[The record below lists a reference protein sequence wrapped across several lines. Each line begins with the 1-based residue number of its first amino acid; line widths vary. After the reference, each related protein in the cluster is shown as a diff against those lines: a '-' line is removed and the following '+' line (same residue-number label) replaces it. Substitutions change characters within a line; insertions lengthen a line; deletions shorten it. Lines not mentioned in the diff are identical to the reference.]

1 MKSGSVKIEIEINMA
16 ASDKELQNRFEMRTV
31 LETSRMLIESR
42 SSDFVLNNLLLII
55 MGKLL
60 STKAAILYFDQGNNL
75 YRIEK
80 AKGLKSVSE
89 GDKLEIN
96 LTASE
101 KSCSHITYNSHPDK
115 LPALMDDMDNSIFFP
130 LRTSNQHIGFLF
142 LGKKATGK
150 SYSSQELE
158 FAESLCIISSVALSN
173 SLLFDQ
179 LKNTNRKLDRRI
191 HELNTLFDL
200 SKEFNLLTDR
210 EKISNIFKFALLGQ
224 LFIRTFFLVYKTP
237 GKVSILTQSGLK
249 KPFSQAEIDTLFNL
263 CPTDVQSVDDHC
275 LEKVPS
281 LEANQITNIIGIA
294 IQGEKVAVVGVGD
307 RLNKEPYSENDFNFL
322 KSLSNL
328 AVVSIQKTFLLEERI
343 DKERMEEELAI
354 AKSIQRGLLPDPIP
368 VVKGIDL
375 AASTLSSREVGGDYF
390 DIAPT
395 PDGSTIFAIGDV
407 TGKGVP
413 AAMLMANLQSMLH
426 VLLPVDI
433 ELSEATERI
442 NDLIFKNTPSDKF
455 ITFFWGKYFPD
466 KNTFRYVNAGHNP
479 PLMLR
484 KDSSNLEELT
494 EGGLLLGAMGTI
506 SPYEQKDI
514 TLYSGDLI
522 VCYTDGVNEAMNK
535 KQEEFGEER
544 LYRLIL
550 QNRELS
556 SNELMDKIISEVR
569 DFADDKLSD
578 DLTLLIFKIN

>member
-1 MKSGSVKIEIEINMA
+1 MA
-16 ASDKELQNRFEMRTV
+16 ASEKELQNRFEMKTV

-42 SSDFVLNNLLLII
+42 SSDFVLNNLLLIL

-60 STKAAILYFDQGNNL
+60 SGKAAILFYNPETKT
-75 YRIEK
+75 YTVEK
-80 AKGLKSVSE
+80 SKGLKSISA
-89 GDKLEIN
+89 GDSIEIN
-96 LTASE
+96 LTNSE
-101 KSCSHITYNSHPDK
+101 KSCSHIPYDLHPDK
-115 LPALMDDMDNSIFFP
+115 LPAIADEMEDSIFFP

-150 SYSSQELE
+150 PYTARELE

-224 LFIRTFFLVYKTP
+224 LFIRTFFLLYKTP
-237 GKVSILTQSGLK
+237 GKISTLTSSGLK
-249 KPFSQAEIDTLFNL
+249 KQFSQKEMDTLFDL
-263 CPTDVQSVDDHC
+263 CPTDVRSVDDHC
-275 LEKVPS
+275 YGKVPS
-281 LEANQITNIIGIA
+281 LENNQITNIIGIS
-294 IQGEKVAVVGVGD
+294 IQGEKVAVIGVGD
-307 RLNKEPYSENDFNFL
+307 RLNKEPYSETDFNFL

-368 VVKGIDL
+368 KVKGVDL

-390 DIAPT
+390 DIAAT

-413 AAMLMANLQSMLH
+413 AALLMANLQSMLH

-455 ITFFWGKYFPD
+455 ITFFWGKYFPG
-466 KNTFRYVNAGHNP
+466 KNIFRYVNAGHNP

-484 KDSSNLEELT
+484 NGSSSLEELT
-494 EGGLLLGAMGTI
+494 EGGLLLGAMETI
-506 SPYEQKDI
+506 SPYEQKEF
-514 TLYSGDLI
+514 TLHSGDLL
-522 VCYTDGVNEAMNK
+522 VFYTDGVNEAMNR

-556 SNELMDKIISEVR
+556 PNELMEKIIAEVR
-569 DFADDKLSD
+569 EFADDKLGD
-578 DLTLLIFKIN
+578 DLTLLIFRVN

>member
-1 MKSGSVKIEIEINMA
+1 MSQSN
-16 ASDKELQNRFEMRTV
+16 KELQNRFEMKTV

-60 STKAAILYFDQGNNL
+60 SAKAAVLFYDPIKKIYK
-75 YRIEK
+75 IEK
-80 AKGLKSVSE
+80 AKGLKNISE
-89 GDKLEIN
+89 GDQIKISLKESQKN
-96 LTASE
+96 
-101 KSCSHITYNSHPDK
+101 CSHITFNDFSDQLPK
-115 LPALMDDMDNSIFFP
+115 LAENMENSIFFP

-142 LGKKATGK
+142 IGPKATQK
-150 SYSSQELE
+150 PFAPHELE

-173 SLLFDQ
+173 SLLFDE

-210 EKISNIFKFALLGQ
+210 EKISSIFKFALLGQ

-237 GKVSILTQSGLK
+237 DKNTLLASSGLK
-249 KPFSQAEIDTLFNL
+249 KSFDQQEIDTLFDL
-263 CPTDVQSVDDHC
+263 CPTEVKAVDDHC
-275 LEKVPS
+275 YDKVES
-281 LEANQITNIIGIA
+281 LETNQITNIIGIS
-294 IQGEKVAVVGVGD
+294 IQGEKVAVIGVGE
-307 RLNKEPYSENDFNFL
+307 RLNKETYTETDFNFL

-343 DKERMEEELAI
+343 DKERMEEELSI

-368 VVKGIDL
+368 TIEGVDL
-375 AASTLSSREVGGDYF
+375 AAQTISSREVGGDYF
-390 DIAPT
+390 DIAET

-433 ELSEATERI
+433 GLNEATERI

-455 ITFFWGKYFPD
+455 ITFFWAKYFKD
-466 KNTFRYVNAGHNP
+466 SNVFRYVNAGHNP
-479 PLMLR
+479 PILLR
-484 KDSSNLEELT
+484 DKSDQIEELT
-494 EGGLLLGAMGTI
+494 EGGLLLGAMETI
-506 SPYEQKDI
+506 SPYDQTDI
-514 TLYSGDLI
+514 QLYSGDMI
-522 VCYTDGVNEAMNK
+522 VCYTDGVNEAMNQH
-535 KQEEFGEER
+535 QEEFGEER
-544 LYRLIL
+544 LYELIL
-550 QNRELS
+550 NNRHLS
-556 SNELMDKIISEVR
+556 SQELMNKILSDVR
-569 DFADDKLSD
+569 EFAKNRLGD
-578 DLTLLIFKIN
+578 DLTLLILKIN